1 MMNRR
6 ELEQWLGA
14 VETSGLGFN
23 DIAEVLHLVLGASRR
38 SLSIADADEL
48 RTLRF
53 TLAVLRDVFASDADV
68 RGWLATPL
76 AALGG
81 RSPTDL
87 LTAGRVHD
95 LADLAV
101 REWNGPRPAGR
112 VHHLRS
118 FAPSVS
124 AR

>member
-1 MMNRR
+1 MMS
-6 ELEQWLGA
+6 LLALVIASLLGSTPFGSLLVKWLTG
-14 VETSGLGFN
+14 
-23 DIAEVLHLVLGASRR
+23 
-38 SLSIADADEL
+38 
-48 RTLRF
+48 
-53 TLAVLRDVFASDADV
+53 ADV